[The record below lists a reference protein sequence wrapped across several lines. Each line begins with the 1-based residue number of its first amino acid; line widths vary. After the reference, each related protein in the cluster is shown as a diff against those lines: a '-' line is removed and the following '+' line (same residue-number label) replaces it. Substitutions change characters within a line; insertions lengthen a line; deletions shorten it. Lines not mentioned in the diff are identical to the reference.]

1 MTLPRIRKQVLAPP
15 CVSAIITR
23 MNDNPGHRI
32 LEAAARVFEEHG
44 TRGATTRRIA
54 EAAGVNEV
62 TLFRHFGTKEKLLR
76 AAVEWAAGEHA
87 ERALPQLPDVP
98 VNPVAELTEWCHAHL
113 ESLHECRMLIRTTI
127 SEFQDNPDAAQC
139 GTQIPARVANG
150 LYAYI
155 LRLQEKGL
163 ADRDY
168 DTRAA
173 TALLMGSVFADAIT
187 RDIAASRFPYS
198 IEEAATQYVA
208 LFARAIG
215 VRNPE

>member
-1 MTLPRIRKQVLAPP
+1 
-15 CVSAIITR
+15 
-23 MNDNPGHRI
+23 MNDNPANRI

-62 TLFRHFGTKEKLLR
+62 TLFRHFGTKDKLLR
-76 AAVEWAAGEHA
+76 AALEWAAGEQA
-87 ERALPQLPDVP
+87 DRPLPQLPDLP
-98 VNPVAELTEWCHAHL
+98 VDPVAELTEWCRAHL
-113 ESLHECRMLIRTTI
+113 HSLHECRMLIRTTI
-127 SEFQDNPDAAQC
+127 SEFQDNPDTAQC

-163 ADRDY
+163 AERNY
-168 DTRAA
+168 DARSA

-187 RDIAASRFPYS
+187 RDIAPTRFPYS

-215 VRNPE
+215 VRESEERNSDRESI